1 MMKTN
6 NLLLLLHICL
16 VILLTGSFTTIKA
29 QTPVNEDDPVL
40 RAMEKME
47 KLVDKHSLSAE
58 KVLKLSPIFEKDQ
71 EGKAISSPSISA
83 NELIDIE
90 PNLRQLLLEKLNFSN
105 ETNQVIKLA
114 QQPLLSSNEAIKE
127 SRVGNISKLKLSR
140 TVLNNYQ
147 SYQETL
153 VGILQQEGMPIGL
166 LSVALVESGFHP
178 FATSPK
184 GAKGIWQ
191 FMPATA
197 RRYGL
202 TVESN
207 IDYRTDPARS
217 TRAAAQ
223 YLKDLYQQFGD
234 WKLALAAYNAGE
246 NRIQRIINKTKIY
259 SFDEL
264 ARRGFLPKET
274 ANYVPAVLS
283 TWPTFGKSLLFS
295 QPENTTKPFKQS
307 NVGTIIEA
315 SFKLGLPTL
324 ATSNAQ

>member
-1 MMKTN
+1 MMKIN
-6 NLLLLLHICL
+6 NFLLLVHTCL
-16 VILLTGSFTTIKA
+16 VIFLIGAFTTIKA

-40 RAMEKME
+40 RAMETIE

-58 KVLKLSPIFEKDQ
+58 KVLKLSPMFEKDQ
-71 EGKAISSPSISA
+71 EGKAMDMSSISV
-83 NELIDIE
+83 NELVDIE

-105 ETNQVIKLA
+105 EANQVINLA
-114 QQPLLSSNEAIKE
+114 QQPTSLGNETISRMGNLSN
-127 SRVGNISKLKLSR
+127 LKLSKA
-140 TVLNNYQ
+140 VLNNYQ

-153 VGILQQEGMPIGL
+153 VGILQQEGMPVGL

-207 IDYRTDPARS
+207 IDYRTDPTRS

-223 YLKDLYQQFGD
+223 YLKALYQQFGD

-259 SFDEL
+259 NFDEL

-283 TWPTFGKSLLFS
+283 IWPNFGKPLLFS

-307 NVGTIIEA
+307 NIRTIIEA
-315 SFKLGLPTL
+315 PFKLGLPIL
-324 ATSNAQ
+324 DTSNFQ

>member
-1 MMKTN
+1 MKTN
-6 NLLLLLHICL
+6 NLLLHICL
-16 VILLTGSFTTIKA
+16 VIFLIGAFTTIKA
-29 QTPVNEDDPVL
+29 QNPVNEDDPAL
-40 RAMEKME
+40 QAMEHIE
-47 KLVDKHSLSAE
+47 KVVDKHLLLEEETLKFSSLSNEANQVAQVTQFAE
-58 KVLKLSPIFEKDQ
+58 QPVLLGNQTNNVENISRLKLSK
-71 EGKAISSPSISA
+71 
-83 NELIDIE
+83 N
-90 PNLRQLLLEKLNFSN
+90 
-105 ETNQVIKLA
+105 
-114 QQPLLSSNEAIKE
+114 
-127 SRVGNISKLKLSR
+127 
-140 TVLNNYQ
+140 VLNNYQ
-147 SYQETL
+147 YYKETL
-153 VGILQQEGMPIGL
+153 VGILRQEGMPVGL

-207 IDYRTDPARS
+207 IDYRTDPTRS
-217 TRAAAQ
+217 TKAAAQ
-223 YLKDLYQQFGD
+223 YLKALYQQFGD

-259 SFDEL
+259 DFDEL

-283 TWPTFGKSLLFS
+283 IWPQFGKPLLFS
-295 QPENTTKPFKQS
+295 EPENTAKPFKQS
-307 NVGTIIEA
+307 NISTIIEA

-324 ATSNAQ
+324 ATSMPSNK